1 MVQEEIE
8 EHFRNICESC
18 SPIIDNIK
26 EVEDGSS
33 SPKFANGTNGN
44 EVDDEDLI
52 GDLGNTSLEEGK
64 RASRPIVKTKPKPR
78 PVPHYL
84 TGTAASRAMERPKSP
99 MFLKRGAG
107 QQKSKSPLR
116 H

>member
-1 MVQEEIE
+1 MFSLI
-8 EHFRNICESC
+8 HDLTDNIFIHC

-26 EVEDGSS
+26 EESGSS

-44 EVDDEDLI
+44 EVDEDDLI
-52 GDLGNTSLEEGK
+52 GDLGNTSIEEGK
-64 RASRPIVKTKPKPR
+64 RASRPVVKTKPKPR

-99 MFLKRGAG
+99 IFLKRGAG
-107 QQKSKSPLR
+107 Q
-116 H
+116 

>member
-18 SPIIDNIK
+18 SPIID
-26 EVEDGSS
+26 GTS

-44 EVDDEDLI
+44 EEEEDLI
-52 GDLGNTSLEEGK
+52 GDLGNTSIEEGK
-64 RASRPIVKTKPKPR
+64 RAKPVVKTKPKPK

-99 MFLKRGAG
+99 IFLKRGAG
-107 QQKSKSPLR
+107 
-116 H
+116 